1 MRLES
6 VTIQNIHGFKDE
18 VCIPFSKSKNVIIG
32 ENGSGKTTLL
42 KILEKILI
50 SFLSSFEGGSRGDLS
65 MVNPTLTFSI
75 NSKIQFK
82 FDKIEKNFIISKFHE
97 NSFCI
102 RLSYDDVQLGN
113 KILNIKDNSPVFIFI
128 NANLIESDNVE
139 IFSKIPTYKQYTT
152 QLSISGFNI
161 NEFFA
166 WYDRQDRIL
175 KHEAFVRKDNNYI
188 HKPLQKFNEIMNQ
201 ILQQLYS
208 LNQVSLEVKQDD
220 KENKL
225 VLYLKKNDNFIEF
238 RSLSS
243 GEQRMFSIIYILISQ
258 ISEINPKSDSFSE
271 AEGIVMIDE
280 IDSHFHPR
288 WQAIILDILTSAF
301 PNIQFIVTSHS
312 PYMIN
317 NLKQDEVIYLDNF
330 KYTPSDKLVNIYGR
344 DINFIVKYLMGVE
357 IRPKIIVD
365 QVKKIEALIDSDKL
379 SDASKELE
387 ILKSSLDENDFE
399 VIRLDTLIQ
408 MENAVH

>member
-50 SFLSSFEGGSRGDLS
+50 SFLSSDGGSKSDPKLKFNIES
-65 MVNPTLTFSI
+65 L
-75 NSKIQFK
+75 IQFK
-82 FDKIEKNFIISKFHE
+82 FDKIDNYFKISNFHE
-97 NSFCI
+97 NSFFLQLSNDDAQI
-102 RLSYDDVQLGN
+102 RN

-128 NANLIESDNVE
+128 NANLNESDRVGVS
-139 IFSKIPTYKQYTT
+139 SKIPTYKENITN
-152 QLSISGFNI
+152 LSISGFNI

-188 HKPLQKFNEIMNQ
+188 HKPLQKFNETMNQ

-288 WQAIILDILTSAF
+288 WQAIILDSLTSAF

>member
-32 ENGSGKTTLL
+32 ENGSGKSTLL
-42 KILEKILI
+42 NVIERILMSMLHSLSISYYNGKINFEPKFSKLSYKFSELETLN
-50 SFLSSFEGGSRGDLS
+50 FEDNSSY
-65 MVNPTLTFSI
+65 
-75 NSKIQFK
+75 SKYLEYK
-82 FDKIEKNFIISKFHE
+82 KKIENDLTK
-97 NSFCI
+97 
-102 RLSYDDVQLGN
+102 Q
-113 KILNIKDNSPVFIFI
+113 SPVFIFI
-128 NANLIESDNVE
+128 TENLFIQD
-139 IFSKIPTYKQYTT
+139 SKTFDQINTYKKSASNLT
-152 QLSISGFNI
+152 ISGFNI

>member
-32 ENGSGKTTLL
+32 ENGSGKSTLL
-42 KILEKILI
+42 NVIERILMSMLHSLSISYYNGKINFEPKVSKLSYKFSELETLN
-50 SFLSSFEGGSRGDLS
+50 FEDNSSY
-65 MVNPTLTFSI
+65 
-75 NSKIQFK
+75 SKYLEYK
-82 FDKIEKNFIISKFHE
+82 KKIENDLTK
-97 NSFCI
+97 
-102 RLSYDDVQLGN
+102 Q
-113 KILNIKDNSPVFIFI
+113 SPVFIFI
-128 NANLIESDNVE
+128 TENLFIQD
-139 IFSKIPTYKQYTT
+139 SKTFDQINTYKKSASNLT
-152 QLSISGFNI
+152 ISGFNI

-344 DINFIVKYLMGVE
+344 DINFIVKYLMGIE

-365 QVKKIEALIDSDKL
+365 QVKKIEELIDNERL
-379 SDASKELE
+379 SDAIKELE
-387 ILKSSLDENDFE
+387 ILKLDLDENDFE

>member
-18 VCIPFSKSKNVIIG
+18 VSIPFSKSKNVIIG
-32 ENGSGKTTLL
+32 ENGSGKSTLL
-42 KILEKILI
+42 YIIESILI
-50 SFLSSFEGGSRGDLS
+50 SVLTSDGGTKNNTRKLNLDIKDSKLQFQFFGIES
-65 MVNPTLTFSI
+65 KFIANNFSD
-75 NSKIQFK
+75 NNF
-82 FDKIEKNFIISKFHE
+82 FTNFIEYKNKLKNESSK
-97 NSFCI
+97 
-102 RLSYDDVQLGN
+102 QA
-113 KILNIKDNSPVFIFI
+113 PVFIFI
-128 NANLIESDNVE
+128 DE
-139 IFSKIPTYKQYTT
+139 ILYNQDRFGPVDQIKTYKKSASNLT
-152 QLSISGFNI
+152 ISGFNI

-243 GEQRMFSIIYILISQ
+243 GEQRMFSIMYILISQ

-271 AEGIVMIDE
+271 AEGIIMIDE

-317 NLKQDEVIYLDNF
+317 NLKQNEVIYLDNF
-330 KYTPSDKLVNIYGR
+330 KYKSSDKLENIYGR

-357 IRPKIIVD
+357 TRPKAILD
-365 QVKKIEALIDSDKL
+365 QIKKIEDLIDNEKL
-379 SDASKELE
+379 SDASKALE
-387 ILKSSLDENDFE
+387 ILKMDLDENDFE